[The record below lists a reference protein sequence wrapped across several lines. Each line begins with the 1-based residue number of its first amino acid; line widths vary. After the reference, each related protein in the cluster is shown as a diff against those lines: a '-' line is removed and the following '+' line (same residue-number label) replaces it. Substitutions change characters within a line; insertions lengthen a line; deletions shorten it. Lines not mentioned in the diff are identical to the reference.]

1 MGGDGNATGCT
12 TYGCPGLLIMGS
24 PSQGHIPSVMD
35 QSFWKCFLAMGPSI
49 KLHDVTESK
58 LMIRNLL
65 EFQNGNQFCLGNA
78 CTCDPQVEIL
88 RTVMCCLVALA
99 NNCVWV
105 IEQPSNSLAGQWHRL
120 DWLVN
125 HVAWVLW
132 YWFIKLFFVQQFKFP
147 CPL

>member
-1 MGGDGNATGCT
+1 MPPDSLPLAAPGCSSWGLPARGTSRRSSINPCGN
-12 TYGCPGLLIMGS
+12 
-24 PSQGHIPSVMD
+24 V
-35 QSFWKCFLAMGPSI
+35 FLQW
-49 KLHDVTESK
+49 VRESNCMMSRN
-58 LMIRNLL
+58 LSLCIIRNLL
-65 EFQNGNQFCLGNA
+65 KFQNCNQLCLGGA
-78 CTCDPQVEIL
+78 CTCDPQLEIL

-147 CPL
+147 